1 MLVRLT
7 EELKAQALAVAR
19 LYRPLREPLL
29 VGSCVWLGEGHDI
42 DVVVRVEDANK
53 DCGGDACSSRA
64 YGDMVAYRHNHVN
77 VIAVANERM
86 WAGWVHAAEV
96 MPFVPRE
103 LLQEKELRVDMC
115 ETLRAHGE
123 KQCLSG

>member
-7 EELKAQALAVAR
+7 EELKAQALEVAQ
-19 LYRPLREPLL
+19 LYMPLREPLL

-53 DCGGDACSSRA
+53 NCGGGACSSKT
-64 YGDMVAYRHNHVN
+64 YGDMAAYRHHHVN
-77 VIAVANERM
+77 VIAVAHDRV
-86 WAGWVHAAEV
+86 WAGWVHASEV
-96 MPFVPRE
+96 MPTVPKE
-103 LLQEKELRVDMC
+103 LLKEKELRVKIC

-123 KQCLSG
+123 KQCLSD

>member
-1 MLVRLT
+1 MLIRLT
-7 EELKAQALAVAR
+7 KELKAQALEVAQR
-19 LYRPLREPLL
+19 YKPLRDPLL

-42 DVVVRVEDANK
+42 DVVVRVKDANK
-53 DCGGDACSSRA
+53 DCGGAACSFRVF
-64 YGDMVAYRHNHVN
+64 GDMVAYRHGPVN

-96 MPFVPRE
+96 MPLVPSE
-103 LLQEKELRVDMC
+103 LLKEKELRVEIC

-123 KQCLSG
+123 KQCPFA